1 MFIISFISVDLYS
14 VSNVIVDLLNIH
26 YFDSKTISGFSLKF
40 IILVWYSF
48 ILVFL
53 LSFSSTPSVQF
64 IFVLCRPLPPSI
76 AINESH
82 LILIVLLDAIVF
94 LHLAF
99 PRLSS
104 FSSL

>member
-14 VSNVIVDLLNIH
+14 VSDVIVDPLNIH

-53 LSFSSTPSVQF
+53 LSFSFTSSAQF
-64 IFVLCRPLPPSI
+64 IFILPPPLPPSI

-82 LILIVLLDAIVF
+82 LISIVLLDAIVF
-94 LHLAF
+94 LHLTF

-104 FSSL
+104 TSSL